1 MQITSKKIS
10 IFLTSL
16 YQTATQVYDCPV
28 FQFYILAGL
37 KLDVAKVISLNVGL
51 PRTVNFRGQA
61 VTTGIFK
68 EPVTERIKLRRLN
81 LDGDRQADLT
91 VHGGPDK
98 ALYAYPAEHYDY
110 WKKRLPNMK
119 LPWGMFGEN
128 LTTQGLLEDQVNIG
142 DIFRI
147 GSSQVVATQPR
158 MPCYKLGVKFGRMD
172 IVRQFMESKLTGIYF
187 RVLKE
192 GDVGVGD
199 EIELIRRDENNV
211 TVKDIVQLVGNEADE
226 ATIRRAVRIKALPE
240 AWRQEFLDYLGK
252 QDSIQ

>member
-1 MQITSKKIS
+1 MAKI
-10 IFLTSL
+10 
-16 YQTATQVYDCPV
+16 
-28 FQFYILAGL
+28 
-37 KLDVAKVISLNVGL
+37 ISLNVGL
-51 PRTVNFRGQA
+51 PRTVYFHGQA

-68 EPVTERIKLRRLN
+68 EPVKERIKLRRLN

-98 ALYAYPAEHYDY
+98 ALYAYPAEHYEY

-128 LTTQGLLEDQVNIG
+128 LTTEGLLEDQVNIG
-142 DIFRI
+142 DKFQI
-147 GSSQVVATQPR
+147 GSSEVVATQPR

-172 IVRQFMESKLTGIYF
+172 IVRQFMESKLNGIYF

-192 GDVGVGD
+192 GDVGAGD
-199 EIELIRRDENNV
+199 EVELISRDENNV
-211 TVKDIVQLVGNEADE
+211 RVKDIVQLVSSEGDE
-226 ATIRRAVRIKALPE
+226 ATIRRAVHIKALPE

-252 QDSIQ
+252 QEGIE

>member
-1 MQITSKKIS
+1 
-10 IFLTSL
+10 
-16 YQTATQVYDCPV
+16 
-28 FQFYILAGL
+28 
-37 KLDVAKVISLNVGL
+37 VAKVISLNVGL

-68 EPVTERIKLRRLN
+68 EPVKGRIILRRLN

-98 ALYAYPAEHYDY
+98 ALYAYPAEHYGF

-128 LTTQGLLEDQVNIG
+128 LTTEGMLEEQVNIG
-142 DIFRI
+142 DVFRI

-158 MPCYKLGVKFGRMD
+158 MPCYKLGVKFGHMD

-192 GDVGVGD
+192 GDVGVDD

-211 TVKDIVQLVGNEADE
+211 TVKDIVRLVSSGADE

-240 AWRQEFLDYLGK
+240 AWRQEFLDFLRG
-252 QDSIQ
+252 QDNSE

>member
-1 MQITSKKIS
+1 
-10 IFLTSL
+10 LSL
-16 YQTATQVYDCPV
+16 D
-28 FQFYILAGL
+28 F
-37 KLDVAKVISLNVGL
+37 DVTKVISLNVGL

-68 EPVTERIKLRRLN
+68 EPVKGRIKLRRLN
-81 LDGDRQADLT
+81 LDGDKQADLT

-119 LPWGMFGEN
+119 LPLGMFGEN
-128 LTTQGLLEDQVNIG
+128 LTTEGLFEDQVNIG
-142 DIFRI
+142 DVFRI
-147 GSSQVVATQPR
+147 GSSEVVATQPR

-192 GDVGVGD
+192 GDVGAGD
-199 EIELIRRDENNV
+199 EIELISRDENNV
-211 TVKDIVQLVGNEADE
+211 TVKDIVRLVTGEGSI
-226 ATIRRAVRIKALPE
+226 ATLRRAVHIESLAE
-240 AWRQEFLDYLGK
+240 GWRQEFLEQLAQ
-252 QDSIQ
+252 QDEIG